1 MKILITGHS
10 GFIGSYLLK
19 ELNKTAHQLVFAD
32 ISEGIDICDWEQV
45 KQFSD
50 LDVII
55 HLANLSFVPASYQD
69 PKRFYETNFLS
80 TLNMLELCRLNNTK
94 LLYFSSYM
102 YGHPIYQPIN
112 EEHPLQAFNPY
123 AQTKL
128 IGESLCEGYHRD
140 FKVPVT
146 IFRPFNIYGAGQNP
160 DFLIP
165 SIIQQAKNGKIVI
178 KDDRPKRDYIHVE
191 DIVKAVVLAI
201 ETPNDNASVKTYN
214 LGAGISYSVK
224 EIVEMVQALSNKTIE
239 YQCTNEFRPNDVM
252 DTIADI
258 SKIKKELNWSPSI
271 GIKEGLQ
278 KMLLD

>member
-10 GFIGSYLLK
+10 GFIGNYLLK

-45 KQFSD
+45 KQFSE

-55 HLANLSFVPASYQD
+55 HLANLSFVPASYQN

-80 TLNMLELCRLNNTK
+80 TLNMLELCRLNNAK
-94 LLYFSSYM
+94 LIYFSSYM
-102 YGHPIYQPIN
+102 YGHPLYQPIN
-112 EEHPLQAFNPY
+112 EEHLLQAFNPY

-191 DIVKAVVLAI
+191 DIVKAVVMAL

-214 LGAGISYSVK
+214 LGTGVSYSVK
-224 EIVEMVQALSNKTIE
+224 EIVEMVQALSTHAIE
-239 YQCTNEFRPNDVM
+239 YHCTNEIRPNDVM

-258 SKIKKELNWSPSI
+258 SKIKKELNWLPSI